1 MNLKRFLSIAACVL
15 LTMSMQ
21 TLAESLNSKIPADI
35 VTKINNKQQLTN
47 LPTIYLTVP
56 DAIGQDINSVLK
68 KTGNVAEYHAATIQ
82 VVDNTGRI
90 GNFTDSK
97 LEIKVRGNSTSQD
110 GKRPYRLKFAKDVK
124 DAAGNV
130 IETHKHDMLGLG
142 YKKRNWTLLTNHKD
156 KSLLHNALT
165 YHVGQAVGMPFCP
178 GYQFVDLV
186 INGEYRGN
194 YQLSDHCE
202 VGKNR
207 IDVDEETGWFIE
219 AARGDMVE
227 EPLVEAAGLRMSIK
241 NPEPANAA
249 ETAAL
254 KAEVYNY
261 FTRLNHFWGIYSTPC
276 SMEEFVNAKTGWRAY
291 IDEESLV
298 NFYVGINLTDDY
310 DGFMTVKMYREADG
324 KLMFG
329 PLWDKDLAYGNWQN
343 HGKLAETYQTGYTFC
358 DHMAR
363 MMTDPYFV
371 KKVHDKLHTVVDAG
385 FVANM
390 KAKIKEMGETITA
403 SQKLNQNIWW
413 TCDDYPAAYN
423 EFASYIEEHT
433 KFFVSAIDEKY
444 KTMCSNLPP
453 QPGTEIDPGPVSD
466 LGSLLELGNGK
477 YSFIGSASTF
487 KEGTVITITTSGN
500 SSISNYITE
509 GSVWN
514 TVKTITLSANDVKT
528 LAANKYTFFMNTN
541 GGEVLTVNVKVPTTA
556 SGAEF
561 NKELSSSYTSSPF
574 VVPSSY
580 FNANATSIKVKFKNN
595 ADNYKN
601 GWNGNYA
608 FNGTPWNGYN
618 MPWTLTQTYETT
630 ITDPD
635 EIKSA
640 AQKGMGVSSCDNMTI
655 TIINYGKST
664 SPSIPQCTLSIQTTG
679 SGTATGSGTYDEG
692 TTVLIKAI
700 ANEGYKFVQW
710 SDENTNA
717 VRSVTLTQN
726 LTLQAIFAS
735 EGSPVQPTVHQQ
747 LTNLPTIYLSAETIS
762 DEWLQAAIEVFDK
775 NNVFGRGA
783 EWTIEGVSKK
793 GNVKLYTQYQ
803 GSGKEGSKNSY
814 RLKFNDKIGLLSA
827 GDYKQ
832 WVLSSND
839 DDPTM
844 INNAL
849 AKELGDGL
857 GLPFTPG
864 YQFVDLYVNETYTGT
879 YQLTDRIKAEDGR
892 ALVSGGNKDLD
903 WHVRFNDKTEI
914 KENELQ
920 QWQYIAGDKEIPFVI
935 PKNPDPDDLA
945 ADAIQTLK
953 SDMATYF
960 QSLFAKDDKGH
971 YTAFAN
977 GVDQQQL
984 FQWYIAQEILCV
996 YKGFSSIE
1004 AYRSVTETAADQKL
1018 HIGVLWDSEKGFGNT
1033 GENHIIDMDDLNTP
1047 GSNKGLMTEFA
1058 AYTVMKNLFVDLWQQ
1073 PWFAE
1078 GVKAL
1083 WDEKQAAL
1091 LSDLT
1096 AKANS
1101 ISATL
1106 YDSQAKNA
1114 EVWSEKSPATT
1125 EAYQQSVG
1133 KLTSYLDTRFKY
1145 LDKKFAYLTGVTILD
1160 VPTMVNYILGIGTG
1174 TEGYKLADLNGD
1186 HVVDTQ
1192 DLVILINAKNLK

>member
-15 LTMSMQ
+15 L
-21 TLAESLNSKIPADI
+21 ACCAKLNAQDLQ
-35 VTKINNKQQLTN
+35 TKIANKQQLTN

-82 VVDNTGRI
+82 VVDNTGKI

-165 YHVGQAVGMPFCP
+165 YHVGKAVGMPFCP

-207 IDVDEETGWFIE
+207 IDVDEDTGWFIE
-219 AARGDMVE
+219 AARQDMVE
-227 EPLVEAAGLRMSIK
+227 EPKVIVAGLGITIK
-241 NPEPANAA
+241 NPEPDNDVDLA
-249 ETAAL
+249 TL
-254 KAEVYNY
+254 KTSITDY
-261 FTRLNHFWGIYSTPC
+261 FTKLNHFWGIYSTPC

-343 HGKLAETYQTGYTFC
+343 HGKLCEEYQTGYTFC

-371 KKVHDKLHTVVDAG
+371 KKVHDKLHAVVNAG

-390 KAKIKEMGETITA
+390 QKKIEEMGETIKE
-403 SQKLNQNIWW
+403 SQKLNQSKWW
-413 TCDDYPAAYN
+413 TCDDYPAARN

-433 KFFVSAIDEKY
+433 KFFVGAIDKKYSDMGCDNLPVQPGLGGTTEGPEDEPSAGNTDTHTCPYETKLGEWQNIPLPSSAIHPRATAAHLKVTGTSFFRLLTTNDENIY
-444 KTMCSNLPP
+444 IS
-453 QPGTEIDPGPVSD
+453 Q
-466 LGSLLELGNGK
+466 
-477 YSFIGSASTF
+477 YSFDYNGANMSGREFDITDEETLKMAKAGTLYLRCGGGS
-487 KEGTVITITTSGN
+487 GTVTITC
-500 SSISNYITE
+500 
-509 GSVWN
+509 
-514 TVKTITLSANDVKT
+514 TV
-528 LAANKYTFFMNTN
+528 
-541 GGEVLTVNVKVPTTA
+541 P
-556 SGAEF
+556 
-561 NKELSSSYTSSPF
+561 
-574 VVPSSY
+574 
-580 FNANATSIKVKFKNN
+580 
-595 ADNYKN
+595 
-601 GWNGNYA
+601 
-608 FNGTPWNGYN
+608 
-618 MPWTLTQTYETT
+618 ET
-630 ITDPD
+630 TDPD
-635 EIKSA
+635 DD
-640 AQKGMGVSSCDNMTI
+640 G
-655 TIINYGKST
+655 
-664 SPSIPQCTLSIQTTG
+664 TTNP
-679 SGTATGSGTYDEG
+679 DEG
-692 TTVLIKAI
+692 
-700 ANEGYKFVQW
+700 NDPE
-710 SDENTNA
+710 
-717 VRSVTLTQN
+717 
-726 LTLQAIFAS
+726 
-735 EGSPVQPTVHQQ
+735 PVHAQ
-747 LTNLPTIYLSAETIS
+747 LTNLPTIYLSAETIAG
-762 DEWLQAAIEVFDK
+762 EWQQAAVEVFDK
-775 NNVFGRGA
+775 DEVFGHGT
-783 EWTIEGVSKK
+783 EWKKEGLSKK
-793 GNVKLYTQYQ
+793 SNFVVSVQYQ

-814 RLKFNDKIGLLSA
+814 RLKFNDKIDLLTA

-864 YQFVDLYVNETYTGT
+864 YQFVDLYVNETYMGT

-920 QWQYIAGDKEIPFVI
+920 QWQYIASDKEIPFVI

-971 YTAFAN
+971 YTALAN

-1033 GENHIIDMDDLNTP
+1033 GEKHIIDMDDLNTP

-1145 LDKKFAYLTGVTILD
+1145 LDKKFAYLAGVTILD
-1160 VPTMVNYILGIGTG
+1160 VPTMVNYILGIGTA